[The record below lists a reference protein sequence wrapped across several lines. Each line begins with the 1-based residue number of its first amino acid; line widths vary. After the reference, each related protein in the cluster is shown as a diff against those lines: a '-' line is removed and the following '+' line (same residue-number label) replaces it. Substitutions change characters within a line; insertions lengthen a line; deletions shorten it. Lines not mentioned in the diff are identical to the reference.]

1 MTKTTHFTWSSV
13 AGIAAITFLTAASL
27 LFTPT
32 TAVAKDIELPGDG
45 TLWRPSAL
53 PGYQLTLQNCSACH
67 SAHYAEY
74 QPPNT
79 SPAYWQATVVKM
91 QKVFKAPISDSDI
104 SLIVEYLNQ
113 TYGEK
118 RK

>member
-1 MTKTTHFTWSSV
+1 MTKTTHFTWFRV
-13 AGIAAITFLTAASL
+13 AGIAAMTFLTATSL

-32 TAVAKDIELPGDG
+32 AAVAKDIELPGDG
-45 TLWRPSAL
+45 TLWRPSAM

-79 SPAYWQATVVKM
+79 SAAYWQATVVKM
-91 QKVFKAPISDSDI
+91 QKAFKAPIADSDI
-104 SLIVEYLNQ
+104 PLIVEYLNQ